1 LAELSERHRLWVP
14 MQVQALAFGR
24 AGTAQ
29 FLDLTPVYRGLQDL
43 AEAPLGHK
51 LRPKLDQA
59 RDPDFLK
66 SGIHLHWTLPAA
78 FTHMRPTAGGDT
90 LLPDVPDRWVVIRL
104 WETEPGTLKQ
114 RSWVVESDRRDEN
127 GTGAPWFEKANGNY
141 LFTRLGCAEA
151 LDVWTEPR
159 KSAEPRK
166 ATESL
171 KAFAAGNLAFAAFYP
186 SCRGVFGFHDK
197 ADDLPV
203 APAETVCTYLVAG
216 WFADPTSDPLNVFP
230 LDESVLAKMR
240 PEERGLKPEE
250 LWEQRMRQNQWA
262 IPKDSAFWPTTLT
275 CYGIAQGVAW
285 KSDAPCNAV
294 QQRSTPRVAIGNS
307 FMEAVAA
314 LTKGSGTESERDRLV
329 NEAQLAAL
337 AERHPARADTANL
350 DVFFKDLGQMLGQL
364 LGARAKVHERAFAAQ
379 PGGSLWEIVRQD
391 EIKTEDSNAQP
402 LVRLPAEVSSQL
414 LELNNLQHQY
424 DEIARTFAG
433 WQRRLFG
440 AWYQHQY
447 WSTRPRRS
455 RPSAEQIAALLKERK
470 DSEREA
476 ANWAVALSQLSLA
489 GARSSLETV
498 LRDKMPTASLISRA
512 MPRFWCANDP
522 FVLMAGLSVPTVQG
536 GASPLQCRVSDQTI
550 SSIEV
555 REPVAGYGSIQVRR
569 TDLQKHLQQVNILP
583 PRRDGIPPDLTDLLL
598 DALFAVQER
607 AGVLARVWLLPRYRN
622 PNDQQ
627 IRDVTSAIGNTQ
639 ATGLGGAVARVS
651 RQQPA
656 GDLGSLLIEGLG
668 ESALRSFL
676 SAINLASEAT
686 PRPVFMVWE
695 GKWHPYCQDKT
706 QAVSDHW
713 EFSKGVD
720 YELRQPPP
728 GADGKPFVVN
738 GFTLIASNLER
749 GLAATKQHFAEQ
761 QYAFVFNALAQ
772 LAGQSLVGLTDAFA
786 TKDAGPQVPPLAS
799 SPESGELSRD
809 RIADLIGNQYAAA
822 PRPGGRDDESLFSP
836 IRGGHFSLTRLLIVD
851 SFGRI
856 QEITDAPIIGR
867 MLAIPGLPGS
877 AHLPPRLIQPARLLL
892 RWMSAV
898 DDGQESLGDIGT
910 SPICGFIVL
919 NRLDRSLLIYGASK
933 TGQLS
938 VGELLGAV
946 QAVRLPQG
954 QEIVR
959 WSAIP
964 GPPSATSSGRAL
976 TEAEIPNRHLRHFVN
991 GLLALTGK
999 KATFEAVR
1007 SYLDR
1012 RDAVADLSLDQGLQS
1027 VLIGRPLALVRA
1039 SLRLELDGLPLTDQS
1054 AKQILSADHQK
1065 QEPWFLSVQF
1075 PVRLGGRRLGP
1086 DGLVGYFVDDG
1097 TSAAY
1102 QKLRVS
1108 TDENLDPTVEANAY
1122 FDQSGLNVTCD
1133 PQAQAIKLTLLLD
1146 PKEGVHVVSG
1156 ILPTNLINIPR
1167 PLVTEAL
1174 SDLEVPFLV
1183 APVLGERLAADVKDA
1198 RMRMPLPTNDDGEWR
1213 WLILPDPN
1221 AGSSSPGVPV
1231 SADTAAAPSLST
1243 TMMLHEGWLKYRPLK
1258 GERK

>member
-1 LAELSERHRLWVP
+1 LAQLSNSHRLWVP
-14 MQVQALAFGR
+14 MQVQALAFGQK
-24 AGTAQ
+24 GTAQ
-29 FLDLTPVYRGLQDL
+29 FLDLTPVYEGLDDPE
-43 AEAPLGHK
+43 EAPLGDK

-59 RDPDFLK
+59 RNDPNFLK

-104 WETEPGTLKQ
+104 WETEPGTLRQ
-114 RSWVVESDRRDEN
+114 RSWVVESDCRDPK
-127 GTGAPWFEKANGNY
+127 GSAPWFEKANGNY
-141 LFTRLGCAEA
+141 LLTRLGRATA
-151 LDVWTEPR
+151 LDAWTEPR
-159 KSAEPRK
+159 KSAGQRK
-166 ATESL
+166 PTESL

-186 SCRGVFGFHDK
+186 SCRGVFGFHDT
-197 ADDLPV
+197 ADDLPR

-216 WFADPTSDPLNVFP
+216 WFADPSFDPLN
-230 LDESVLAKMR
+230 LLANR
-240 PEERGLKPEE
+240 QPEERDLTPEK

-262 IPKDSAFWPTTLT
+262 IPKDSAFWPTRLT

-294 QQRSTPRVAIGNS
+294 QQRSTLRVAIGNS

-314 LTKGSGTESERDRLV
+314 LTKGSGTEADRDRLV

-337 AERHPARADTANL
+337 AERRPTRADTANL
-350 DVFFKDLGQMLGQL
+350 DSFFKDLRQMLAQL
-364 LGARAKVHERAFAAQ
+364 SGARAKVHERAFSAQ
-379 PGGSLWEIVRQD
+379 PGGSLWEIVRED
-391 EIKTEDSNAQP
+391 EIKTGDSNAQP

-414 LELNNLQHQY
+414 LLLNNLQHEY

-440 AWYQHQY
+440 AWHQHQY
-447 WSTRPRRS
+447 WSTVSMNKP
-455 RPSAEQIAALLKERK
+455 PAEQIAALFTERGN
-470 DSEREA
+470 SVREVG
-476 ANWAVALSQLSLA
+476 NWAVGLALSQVSLA
-489 GARSSLETV
+489 GARSSLETM
-498 LRDKMPTASLISRA
+498 LRDKMPSASLISRA

-550 SSIEV
+550 SSIAVGEAV
-555 REPVAGYGSIQVRR
+555 PPYGRVQVSR
-569 TDLQKHLQQVNILP
+569 TNLQQHLQQRNILP
-583 PRRDGIPPDLTDLLL
+583 PQRDDIPPDVADLLL

-607 AGVLARVWLLPRYRN
+607 AGVLARVWLEPRYRN
-622 PNDQQ
+622 PSEQQ
-627 IRDVTSAIGNTQ
+627 IKEVTSAIGNAQT
-639 ATGLGGAVARVS
+639 AAL
-651 RQQPA
+651 A
-656 GDLGSLLIEGLG
+656 GLLIEGLG

-676 SAINLASEAT
+676 SAINLSSEAT

-695 GKWHPYCQDKT
+695 GEWHPYCQNKT
-706 QAVSDHW
+706 RAVSDQW
-713 EFSKGVD
+713 DFSSGVD
-720 YELRQPPP
+720 YQLRQPPP
-728 GADGKPFVVN
+728 RPDGKPFVVN

-761 QYAFVFNALAQ
+761 QYAFVFNALTQ
-772 LAGQSLVGLTDAFA
+772 LAGQSLVGLTDALA
-786 TKDAGPQVPPLAS
+786 TKDTGPQVAPLARS
-799 SPESGELSRD
+799 DQTGELSRD
-809 RIADLIGNQYAAA
+809 PIADLIGNQYAAA
-822 PRPGGRDDESLFSP
+822 PRPGGRDDESPFSP

-856 QEITDAPIIGR
+856 RPITGAPIIGR

-898 DDGQESLGDIGT
+898 DDGQESLGDVGT

-933 TGQLS
+933 TGQMS
-938 VGELLGAV
+938 VGALLGTV

-964 GPPSATSSGRAL
+964 GRLIAGTAESPKPQDL
-976 TEAEIPNRHLRHFVN
+976 TETDIPNRHLRNFVN

-999 KATFEAVR
+999 TAAFEAVR

-1012 RDAVADLSLDQGLQS
+1012 RDAIADLSLDQGLQS

-1054 AKQILSADHQK
+1054 AKQVLSADHQK
-1065 QEPWFLSVQF
+1065 QEPWFLSVEF
-1075 PVRLGGRRLGP
+1075 PVHLGGRRLGP
-1086 DGLVGYFVDDG
+1086 DGLAGYFVDDG
-1097 TSAAY
+1097 TTAAY

-1108 TDENLDPTVEANAY
+1108 ADENLDPTVEANAY
-1122 FDQSGLNVTCD
+1122 FDRSGLNVTCD

-1213 WLILPDPN
+1213 WVILPN
-1221 AGSSSPGVPV
+1221 ASAGSSSREVAV